1 MRRKSQDTL
10 DLAAARERL
19 FSRLRKQIA
28 DQRVI
33 AAAARVPRE
42 AFVAP
47 AVRHLAYGDFPLSIG
62 HDQTISQPYIVLI
75 MTAALELKPTD
86 RVLEVGTGSG
96 YHAAILAELASRVVT
111 VERVFALAQAAR
123 STLGALGYEG
133 RVDVRQAGADLGCPE
148 DAPFDAIVVAAGAP
162 KLPTVLLD
170 QLAPG
175 GRLVVP
181 VGTRQEQDLLH
192 VARHEDTFSVRS
204 LGPCRFVPLVGR
216 QAWKPPAEGEGV
228 WDEP

>member
-1 MRRKSQDTL
+1 
-10 DLAAARERL
+10 
-19 FSRLRKQIA
+19 
-28 DQRVI
+28 
-33 AAAARVPRE
+33 
-42 AFVAP
+42 
-47 AVRHLAYGDFPLSIG
+47 
-62 HDQTISQPYIVLI
+62 

-175 GRLVVP
+175 GGSWSRWAHGRSRTSSTWRGMKTPSASGAWAPAASFHWWAGRRGSAGGGRGRL
-181 VGTRQEQDLLH
+181 GRTIAASGATGR
-192 VARHEDTFSVRS
+192 VR
-204 LGPCRFVPLVGR
+204 P
-216 QAWKPPAEGEGV
+216 APPAREAQGASGMLYS
-228 WDEP
+228 